1 MHVIVLNLTGDQ
13 IDSSF
18 LLAAEMIGA
27 TSGTTAIGWKSGAP
41 LSICSPLNTQK
52 IAIPMISLKI
62 SELLNRFTLDQVT
75 SLGFIVIGG
84 NEEIKRW
91 IAYQCGRW
99 NITTVFWYEKI
110 QNIFLNQTIVPGEND
125 PVLAILRQ
133 D

>member
-18 LLAAEMIGA
+18 SLAAEMIGA
-27 TSGTTAIGWKSGAP
+27 TRGTTVIGWKNGAP
-41 LSICSPLNTQK
+41 LSVYNPLNTQK

-62 SELLNRFTLDQVT
+62 SELLNGFTLDQVT

-84 NEEIKRW
+84 NEEMKRW

-99 NITTVFWYEKI
+99 NITTVFWYEKA
-110 QNIFLNQTIVPGEND
+110 QNIFLNQTIIPGEND
-125 PVLAILRQ
+125 PILVIFQ